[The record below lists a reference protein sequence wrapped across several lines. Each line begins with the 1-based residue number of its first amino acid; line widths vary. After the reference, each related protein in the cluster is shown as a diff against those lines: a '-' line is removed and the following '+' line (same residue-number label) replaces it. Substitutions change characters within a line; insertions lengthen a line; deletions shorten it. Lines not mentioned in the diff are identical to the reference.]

1 MDSQITLEQVAH
13 LKKMRPNY
21 DLPEGYDYRSGNLVQ
36 DHKNLR
42 QGMHNQNQQS
52 DDWLINQDGYRNLD
66 QDKMQ
71 KDGKMCDNGCLVYDV
86 SVCSIF

>member
-1 MDSQITLEQVAH
+1 LDPKNQTAIKELELLSRIIEMDSQITLEQVAH

-52 DDWLINQDGYRNLD
+52 DDWLINQDGYRN
-66 QDKMQ
+66 
-71 KDGKMCDNGCLVYDV
+71 
-86 SVCSIF
+86 